1 MSVKDARATL
11 QMTIAWMKKKTK
23 NEKQEWEN
31 AYIEIGMAPQKL
43 KTPIKT
49 KFASKVIIF

>member
-1 MSVKDARATL
+1 MDE
-11 QMTIAWMKKKTK
+11 KKTK

-49 KFASKVIIF
+49 KFASKVIIFERP

>member
-1 MSVKDARATL
+1 VKDARATL